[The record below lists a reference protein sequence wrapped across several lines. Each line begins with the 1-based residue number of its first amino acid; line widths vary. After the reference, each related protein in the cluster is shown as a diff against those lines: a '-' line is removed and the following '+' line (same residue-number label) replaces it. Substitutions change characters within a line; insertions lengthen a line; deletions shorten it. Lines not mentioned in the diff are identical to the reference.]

1 MSGDIERITA
11 AIRRGDFELLVQRL
25 SRSPV
30 SLVKKSEWSSYA
42 NGMDERRKGLE
53 EEYFHRKNQEAIEK
67 LREKMKV
74 AEEAK
79 AAGTSSMRC
88 PRCDGNLKESKF
100 EEVLIDTCDK
110 CGGVW
115 LDSGEL
121 EQLDPQRGWRM
132 V

>member
-1 MSGDIERITA
+1 MSNPLD
-11 AIRRGDFELLVQRL
+11 D
-25 SRSPV
+25 
-30 SLVKKSEWSSYA
+30 
-42 NGMDERRKGLE
+42 RRKSLE

-74 AEEAK
+74 SEEAK
-79 AAGTSSMRC
+79 ASGLSSMKC
-88 PRCDGNLKESKF
+88 PRCDGNLAESKF

-121 EQLDPQRGWRM
+121 QQLTQKEKGGWFSRLWQEKE
-132 V
+132 

>member
-1 MSGDIERITA
+1 MEEDYFR
-11 AIRRGDFELLVQRL
+11 
-25 SRSPV
+25 
-30 SLVKKSEWSSYA
+30 KK
-42 NGMDERRKGLE
+42 D
-53 EEYFHRKNQEAIEK
+53 QEAIEK

-74 AEEAK
+74 SEEAK

-88 PRCDGNLKESKF
+88 PRCEGSLTESKF

-121 EQLDPQRGWRM
+121 EQVTRKEGGWFKRLLGSAE
-132 V
+132 

>member
-1 MSGDIERITA
+1 MSNPLD
-11 AIRRGDFELLVQRL
+11 D
-25 SRSPV
+25 
-30 SLVKKSEWSSYA
+30 
-42 NGMDERRKGLE
+42 RRKSLE

-79 AAGTSSMRC
+79 AAGISSMQC
-88 PRCDGNLKESKF
+88 PRCDGSLTETRF
-100 EEVLIDTCDK
+100 EEVAIDTCDK

-121 EQLDPQRGWRM
+121 EQLTRKEKGSGWFSRLWQEKE
-132 V
+132 

>member
-1 MSGDIERITA
+1 MPS
-11 AIRRGDFELLVQRL
+11 
-25 SRSPV
+25 
-30 SLVKKSEWSSYA
+30 
-42 NGMDERRKGLE
+42 GMDERRKGLE

-67 LREKMKV
+67 MRAKMKV

-79 AAGTSSMRC
+79 AAGISSMQC
-88 PRCDGNLKESKF
+88 PRCDGSLTESKF

-121 EQLDPQRGWRM
+121 DQLTRKESGGGWFSRLLGSEK
-132 V
+132 